1 MRLETERLVLR
12 PWRDEDLDPFAE
24 ICADIEVMGWMA
36 AGTLTREEARAFMDG
51 ANDRFARLGMG
62 RFAVL
67 RKADGAFIGA
77 TGLSPSHPMLADFLP
92 PFTDMSWCM
101 RREAWG
107 QGYMTEACRAVI
119 ADGFGRLDLLE
130 ITAMT
135 APTNLRS
142 QAVMLRLGMVR
153 RPDLDFD
160 NPFHPEGDPLHRSLV
175 HVVRR

>member
-1 MRLETERLVLR
+1 MLQTDRLILRL
-12 PWRDEDLDPFAE
+12 WRDEDLDPFAE
-24 ICADIEVMGWMA
+24 MCADIEVMRWMA
-36 AGTLTREEARAFMDG
+36 VGVLTRDETRAFMDR
-51 ANDRFARLGMG
+51 ANDNFARLGMC
-62 RFAVL
+62 RFAVT
-67 RKADGAFIGA
+67 RKADSAFVGV
-77 TGLSPSHPMLADFLP
+77 TGLSPSHPALADFLP

-119 ADGFGRLDLLE
+119 ADGFGRLDLPE

-142 QAVMLRLGMVR
+142 QAVMSRLGMVR
-153 RPDLDFD
+153 RPELDFD
-160 NPFHPEGDPLHRSLV
+160 NPFHPEGDPMHRSLV